1 MAYTYGTRA
10 AAQGAGA
17 GFFIVWTASNPHLS
31 FASGGIMLN
40 DKLFKLPAVNTVLM
54 VTHQVVIQAITGR
67 SVPSGGG
74 VIYTPA
80 QAHSTDLT
88 F

>member
-17 GFFIVWTASNPHLS
+17 GIFIIWTTSFCHLS
-31 FASGGIMLN
+31 FVTGDIMLN
-40 DKLFKLPAVNTVLM
+40 DKLSKLPAGKTVLM
-54 VTHQVVIQAITGR
+54 VTHQVVIQAITGH

-80 QAHSTDLT
+80 QARSTDLT
-88 F
+88 L

>member
-1 MAYTYGTRA
+1 
-10 AAQGAGA
+10 
-17 GFFIVWTASNPHLS
+17 
-31 FASGGIMLN
+31 MLN